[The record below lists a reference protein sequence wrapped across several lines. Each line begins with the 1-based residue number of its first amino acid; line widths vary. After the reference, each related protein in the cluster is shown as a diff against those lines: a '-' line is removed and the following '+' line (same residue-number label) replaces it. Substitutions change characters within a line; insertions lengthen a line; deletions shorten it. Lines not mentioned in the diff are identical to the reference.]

1 MADLY
6 GELLSNAL
14 NRKAPR
20 DHFAA
25 YINPREAAM
34 LRSQGGGVAPGGG
47 QYMANGLPAFIE
59 DVGAQAW
66 GGSDLDAAP
75 SGWGLD
81 YAPGIA
87 IPGTSMRTTDYDL
100 ARNLEFRAQQ
110 ERQRRELSQ
119 ATAPAVQATT
129 AVQAPEPA
137 PSTAGFHQTM
147 AQYGLADR
155 IGQHEAAVEA
165 VEAYRNSLR
174 EDKWDLSIL
183 QELNARAL
191 TLDPN
196 YETRTD
202 QQNQALFSRP
212 ISDYGTGQYSPAA
225 MLSGQGATA
234 QQSYDVNQQSASG
247 GYAVNDPSRRD
258 VSVPAGYHMGFL
270 PSAMGSLIGMANP
283 AIGLAAT
290 LSGFPTWGA
299 RVWDAVSEEIPEIGQ
314 VANFLGAPGRLAG
327 DLAGRGFAPVGGALT
342 AGAQRLGDVLQ
353 GVGSGDPVVEDSG
366 ALSRSMAGL
375 PEGGFD
381 PPFVR
386 EQPDPVRYAGVFPGI
401 VDSGERWEGEK
412 EVAGEVSPEI
422 LARLEANAA
431 AAEERLRRMGMLA

>member
-1 MADLY
+1 MARDLY

-59 DVGAQAW
+59 DVGEQAW
-66 GGSDLDAAP
+66 SGP
-75 SGWGLD
+75 SG
-81 YAPGIA
+81 
-87 IPGTSMRTTDYDL
+87 
-100 ARNLEFRAQQ
+100 
-110 ERQRRELSQ
+110 
-119 ATAPAVQATT
+119 VATT
-129 AVQAPEPA
+129 AEFGLGYAAPPA
-137 PSTAGFHQTM
+137 PSPTPAGWAGGFHETM

-165 VEAYRNSLR
+165 VEAYRNNNLR
-174 EDKWDLSIL
+174 EDWNLSTL

-191 TLDPN
+191 TLDPD
-196 YETRTD
+196 YETRAD
-202 QQNQALFSRP
+202 EENQALFSRP

-234 QQSYDVNQQSASG
+234 QQSYDVNQQSESG
-247 GYAVNDPSRRD
+247 GYAINDPSSD
-258 VSVPAGYHMGFL
+258 VSVPAGYHMGWF
-270 PSAMGSLIGMANP
+270 PSVMGSLIGMANP
-283 AIGLAAT
+283 AIGAASMLAGYPT
-290 LSGFPTWGA
+290 LGA
-299 RVWDAVSEEIPEIGQ
+299 RAMRGIREEIPEIGQ
-314 VANFLGAPGRLAG
+314 VADFFAAPGRLAA
-327 DLAGRGFAPVGGALT
+327 DLAGQGFAPVGRALT
-342 AGAQRLGDVLQ
+342 AGVQRLGDVLG
-353 GVGSGDPVVEDSG
+353 GVGSGDPVVADSG

-381 PPFVR
+381 PPFVPP
-386 EQPDPVRYAGVFPGI
+386 QPEPVPYAGGFPSVIG
-401 VDSGERWEGEK
+401 SGEVPQGGK